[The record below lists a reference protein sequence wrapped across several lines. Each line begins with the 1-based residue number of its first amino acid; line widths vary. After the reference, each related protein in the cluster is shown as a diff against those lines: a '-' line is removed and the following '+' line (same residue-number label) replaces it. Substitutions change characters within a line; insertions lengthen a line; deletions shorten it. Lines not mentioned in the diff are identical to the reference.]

1 MHPIRGS
8 DDGGQDADFDV
19 TAWVAGL
26 NADDRLADLA
36 AEELSSDPRIR
47 GSRLEISVQNG
58 VVILQGELESEDA
71 REAARRR
78 AWSLPGIRDVCDVV
92 ITPMSGV

>member
-1 MHPIRGS
+1 MHPFTGP
-8 DDGGQDADFDV
+8 DDGQDADFDV

-36 AEELSSDPRIR
+36 AENLSSDPLVR
-47 GSRLEISVQNG
+47 GSRLEIIVQNG
-58 VVILQGELESEDA
+58 VVILQGELESEEA

-78 AWSLPGIRDVCDVV
+78 AWTLPGIRDVCDAVK
-92 ITPMSGV
+92 TPMGGV